1 MVEDGS
7 MNRLLT
13 RLFILLSG
21 ALERR
26 NRACQRIGIIYDGSL
41 L

>member
-1 MVEDGS
+1 MVEDGP

-13 RLFILLSG
+13 QLFTLLSG

-26 NRACQRIGIIYDGSL
+26 NRAGQRIGIIYDGSL